1 MYLNVAAEFT
11 SRDDNCRCKPWAM
24 DTFLDLFPIGII
36 VFSVTVTLIAG
47 VVKGAIGFAMP
58 LIMISGMGVV
68 LEPRYVVAGIIF
80 PIVLSN
86 LMQVLKA
93 GLGEAKQAVKE
104 YAIYIVIVCAM
115 ILVTAQ
121 FLTVIP
127 TSTMFLVLGIPVT
140 VLSAIQLAGLRVTIP
155 PERRKIGSVIAG
167 FISGALGGLA
177 GTWGPTTVL
186 YLVAVETP
194 KAKQIVVQGVVY
206 GLGAVMLLAGH
217 VNSGVL
223 NKDTAPF
230 SVLLLIPAF
239 VGMWIG
245 FRIQDRIDQ
254 DMFRKATLF
263 VLFLAGLNLIRRG
276 LF

>member
-1 MYLNVAAEFT
+1 
-11 SRDDNCRCKPWAM
+11 
-24 DTFLDLFPIGII
+24 
-36 VFSVTVTLIAG
+36 
-47 VVKGAIGFAMP
+47 
-58 LIMISGMGVV
+58 
-68 LEPRYVVAGIIF
+68 
-80 PIVLSN
+80 
-86 LMQVLKA
+86 
-93 GLGEAKQAVKE
+93 
-104 YAIYIVIVCAM
+104 
-115 ILVTAQ
+115 
-121 FLTVIP
+121 
-127 TSTMFLVLGIPVT
+127 
-140 VLSAIQLAGLRVTIP
+140 LAGLRVVIP
-155 PERRKIGSVIAG
+155 PEKRKLGSVIAG
-167 FISGALGGLA
+167 FVSGSLGGLA

-217 VNSGVL
+217 LNSGVL

-230 SVLLLIPAF
+230 SALLLVPAF